1 MPRRVSTRAFT
12 VASSMLLAA
21 CSNSVEPTTSDSSFT
36 VANATTGYIDVW
48 IDGRQ
53 RAVGLSMNALSYA
66 FSVPSGS
73 HQVRLGDPIT
83 GMTELVVESTPD
95 APQTIVAYPTNASM
109 SGPAIAVLTG
119 ATSFVPGK
127 SQLRV
132 ANLATGAGPL
142 EIRQRQP
149 GSPAGSP
156 ITTPFPPNTTS
167 PYLEGE
173 PGVWE
178 VWISP
183 PGSEAKTLSTGP
195 IEIASGERRT
205 VLVLDSPGGPR
216 FVVVAD

>member
-21 CSNSVEPTTSDSSFT
+21 CSNSVEPTMSDSSFT

-53 RAVGLSMNALSYA
+53 RVVGLSMNALSYV

-73 HQVRLGDPIT
+73 HQVRLGDPIA

-95 APQTIVAYPTNASM
+95 AQTIVAYPTNASM

-132 ANLATGAGPL
+132 ANLATGAGSL

-149 GSPAGSP
+149 GSPVGSP

-167 PYLEGE
+167 PYLQGD